1 MNESHGAEAEPY
13 RENEMLTITNLHAGV
28 EDKEILRGINLT
40 VNAGEVHAIMG
51 PNGSGKS
58 TLAGVLAGRDAFDV
72 TAGEVLY
79 EGKNLL
85 DMDPEERAR
94 EGVFLAFQY
103 PVEIPGVR
111 NDYFLRAAVNAIRK
125 YRGEPELDV
134 IAFLK
139 LVKSKLKVLH
149 IDDDLLKR
157 PVNEGFSGGEK
168 KRNEIFQMAVLDPRL
183 CILDETDSG
192 LDIDA
197 LRVVADGVNA
207 LRGKDRA
214 MLVITHYQRLLQYI
228 VPDKVHVL
236 YEGRIVKSGGKEL
249 ALELEEKGY
258 DWVKDLETVGV

>member
-1 MNESHGAEAEPY
+1 
-13 RENEMLTITNLHAGV
+13 MLEIRNLHAKV
-28 EDKEILRGINLT
+28 DDNEILRGVNLT
-40 VNAGEVHAIMG
+40 INAGEVHAIMG

-72 TAGEVLY
+72 TEGQVLY
-79 EGKNLL
+79 EGKDLL

-94 EGVFLAFQY
+94 EGIFLAFQY
-103 PVEIPGVR
+103 PVEIPGVS
-111 NDYFLRAAVNAIRK
+111 NTYFLRAALNAVRAH
-125 YRGEPELDV
+125 RGEKELDAV
-134 IAFLK
+134 AFLK
-139 LVKSKLKVLH
+139 LVKQKLKVLH
-149 IDDDLLKR
+149 IDEDLLKR

-168 KRNEIFQMAVLDPRL
+168 KRNEIFQMAVLEPRL

-207 LRGKDRA
+207 LRSKDRA
-214 MLVITHYQRLLQYI
+214 ILVITHYQRLLNYI
-228 VPDKVHVL
+228 VPDQVHVL

-258 DWVKDLETVGV
+258 DWLKPPDAA